1 MNDLLSRDA
10 TTIAGM
16 VRNQRVTAAEVTGAA
31 LDRAAALNPT
41 LNCFTAIFHDNA
53 MRDAID
59 IDRRIADGIDP
70 GPLAGVPFAV
80 KNLFDVRGVTTLAGS
95 KILQNAPAANQDAT
109 AVGRLKSA
117 GAVLIGTNNMDEFA
131 YGFTTQNSHYGPT
144 RNPHN
149 SSHSAGGSSGG
160 SAAAVAAR
168 VVPLSLGSDTN
179 GSIRVPAAFCGIFG
193 LKPTLRRLSRAGTY
207 PFVHELD
214 HIGPLARSVADLTL
228 AYDHLQGPDPRDPF
242 CRQRPAEPVSAQI
255 DVPVSDLRVGLL
267 GGWFRAGAT
276 ADILTATDRVA
287 TALGCHDTVTL
298 TAVAEARAAAFCL
311 TAASG
316 ASAQRDNLRL
326 HPQHFDPAT
335 RDRFFAGA
343 LLPTAVVDRA
353 HHIRRLFRN
362 QLRQVFEDYD
372 VLIAPVAPCT
382 APRLD
387 QTMLTIGDR
396 DVPLRPNIGLYTQ
409 PLSFI
414 GLPIVSVPVHNA
426 NGLPIGVQII
436 AAAWRED
443 TVLRVA
449 AHLERDGIAGASLPQ
464 PVGKAPM
471 P

>member
-168 VVPLSLGSDTN
+168 V
-179 GSIRVPAAFCGIFG
+179 
-193 LKPTLRRLSRAGTY
+193 
-207 PFVHELD
+207 
-214 HIGPLARSVADLTL
+214 
-228 AYDHLQGPDPRDPF
+228 
-242 CRQRPAEPVSAQI
+242 
-255 DVPVSDLRVGLL
+255 GLL
-267 GGWFRAGAT
+267 RNLRPE
-276 ADILTATDRVA
+276 ADIAP
-287 TALGCHDTVTL
+287 TVTRRHL
-298 TAVAEARAAAFCL
+298 PVRA
-311 TAASG
+311 
-316 ASAQRDNLRL
+316 
-326 HPQHFDPAT
+326 
-335 RDRFFAGA
+335 
-343 LLPTAVVDRA
+343 
-353 HHIRRLFRN
+353 
-362 QLRQVFEDYD
+362 
-372 VLIAPVAPCT
+372 
-382 APRLD
+382 
-387 QTMLTIGDR
+387 
-396 DVPLRPNIGLYTQ
+396 
-409 PLSFI
+409 
-414 GLPIVSVPVHNA
+414 
-426 NGLPIGVQII
+426 
-436 AAAWRED
+436 
-443 TVLRVA
+443 
-449 AHLERDGIAGASLPQ
+449 
-464 PVGKAPM
+464 
-471 P
+471 